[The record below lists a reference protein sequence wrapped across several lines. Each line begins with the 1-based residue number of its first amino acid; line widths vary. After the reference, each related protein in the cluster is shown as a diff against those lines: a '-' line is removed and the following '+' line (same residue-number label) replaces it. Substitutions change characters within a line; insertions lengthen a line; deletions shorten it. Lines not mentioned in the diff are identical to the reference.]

1 MKTQTNC
8 ATRKRAIPIK
18 PKNWFQFRLPRAF
31 GRSHECHLCQKNR
44 RHKFYKSMNTPPQNK
59 KEPRIENSHG
69 KCTQQTK
76 ATLFPTTLWVG
87 RGSHHHPKWTF
98 NHLAVPSK
106 HSACTQ
112 SDAQVK
118 VEARRPIGRI
128 AGCGYSPEVGTLSSN
143 VHALSP
149 TVSSS
154 ILADEDYQVAVF
166 KTCPGSQSQTVWQHF
181 SLKDSVSVLSIR
193 PTLPF
198 LLLFPRFC
206 CRFAILSP
214 VPSFLFFFSDL
225 ADRTRHGPYNC
236 VSGEKQ

>member
-1 MKTQTNC
+1 MQVRLSCENSNKLCDAKARDPNQT
-8 ATRKRAIPIK
+8 KELIPI
-18 PKNWFQFRLPRAF
+18 PASTRVRAF
-31 GRSHECHLCQKNR
+31 SWMPSVSKNR

-106 HSACTQ
+106 HSACAQ

-118 VEARRPIGRI
+118 VEARRPIRRI

-143 VHALSP
+143 VHALS
-149 TVSSS
+149 
-154 ILADEDYQVAVF
+154 
-166 KTCPGSQSQTVWQHF
+166 
-181 SLKDSVSVLSIR
+181 
-193 PTLPF
+193 
-198 LLLFPRFC
+198 
-206 CRFAILSP
+206 
-214 VPSFLFFFSDL
+214 
-225 ADRTRHGPYNC
+225 RTFHIT
-236 VSGEKQ
+236 S